1 MKDTAIII
9 VYIKSK
15 GITRDVEVPLDI
27 TANEL
32 VIGLNSAYEL
42 GIDINDIRNC
52 YLKMENPI
60 ALMHGNKKLRDYGM
74 HDCSVIN
81 ITEA

>member
-9 VYIKSK
+9 VKIKSRNAIK
-15 GITRDVEVPLDI
+15 DIEVPLDI

-32 VIGLNSAYEL
+32 VIGLNSAYDL
-42 GIDINDIRNC
+42 GININDIRNC

-81 ITEA
+81 ITEV

>member
-1 MKDTAIII
+1 MEKTAVIILNI
-9 VYIKSK
+9 VKL
-15 GITRDVEVPLDI
+15 GITKDIEVPLDI

-32 VIGLNSAYEL
+32 VIGLNEAYNL
-42 GIDINDIRNC
+42 GINTDDIRTC

-60 ALMHGNKKLRDYGM
+60 ALLHGNKLLRDYKI

-81 ITEA
+81 IV

>member
-1 MKDTAIII
+1 MEKTGVIILNI
-9 VYIKSK
+9 VKL
-15 GITRDVEVPLDI
+15 GITKDIEVPLDI

-32 VIGLNSAYEL
+32 VIGLNEAYNL
-42 GIDINDIRNC
+42 GINTDDIRTC

-60 ALMHGNKKLRDYGM
+60 ALLHGNKLLRDYKI

-81 ITEA
+81 IV